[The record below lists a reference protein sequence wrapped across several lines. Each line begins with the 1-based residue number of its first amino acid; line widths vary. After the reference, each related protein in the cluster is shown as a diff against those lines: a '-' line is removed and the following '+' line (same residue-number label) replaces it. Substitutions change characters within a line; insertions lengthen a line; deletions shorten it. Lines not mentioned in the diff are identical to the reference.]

1 VKGLKVGEGVPYRR
15 TLRVWNIDAGD
26 NNKYLAVSFDRFG
39 KAMQP
44 EGEVSITLPDELKSY
59 RRRDRRGR
67 QSDTCSGIQW
77 NHEAGYRFNTGCC
90 SDGK

>member
-1 VKGLKVGEGVPYRR
+1 MKGLKVGEGVPYRR

-44 EGEVSITLPDELKSY
+44 EDEVSITC
-59 RRRDRRGR
+59 RM
-67 QSDTCSGIQW
+67 
-77 NHEAGYRFNTGCC
+77 N
-90 SDGK
+90 